1 MTMVLSL
8 FLFES
13 KIQLY
18 VFEPLA
24 NAFRGKPDH
33 RSRQRGSVRAIRR
46 NYSSFCPSKHLPRGF
61 SVRAIGPS
69 FSAPLH
75 RRKERYAFFSKGGKT
90 KKNRRRNPKKK
101 KITFEIYP
109 LPQRRERHGVR
120 HGRFRASHGFREG
133 RASGGNR
140 GRRLDGK
147 HIYE

>member
-1 MTMVLSL
+1 MR
-8 FLFES
+8 FL
-13 KIQLY
+13 
-18 VFEPLA
+18 
-24 NAFRGKPDH
+24 
-33 RSRQRGSVRAIRR
+33 
-46 NYSSFCPSKHLPRGF
+46 
-61 SVRAIGPS
+61 
-69 FSAPLH
+69 
-75 RRKERYAFFSKGGKT
+75 KGGKT

>member
-75 RRKERYAFFSKGGKT
+75 GERRDMSFLKGGKT

-101 KITFEIYP
+101 KSRVEIYP